1 MTAVGV
7 GLWAAI
13 TIAVAGPATSAE
25 YLPLYVAQSEGYFAQ
40 EKLEVTLTTERSES
54 DAALALARGR
64 ADIAATS
71 LDAAYRVGHIKGAVP
86 PLLFGLTAAPPVAIL
101 VSPSHQETV
110 RSPRDLRGQPVGLPG
125 VGTPE
130 QAMLATI
137 LVRAGVK
144 VHHVPL
150 RSFSNRALA
159 GALEQGEVAAAVM
172 ADPWVTR
179 LVDESVAVRGAA
191 EGEPRAEMAVR
202 GAAEGEPRAE
212 MAVRGAAEGEP
223 RAEKTAVSIL
233 VDLRTR
239 SDAAR
244 WLGAET
250 VHAALFVRAD
260 SVVGEQDL
268 VALAR
273 ALLRAVAR
281 ISEAPAETLAAGLPA
296 SVIGQPG
303 DFALRV
309 AGARQSYLPRGRVT
323 EDMLKASVVQARE
336 RTEMPA
342 AVNLP
347 WWRWSPLLLT
357 RPLERA
363 TVASPPP
370 AR

>member
-1 MTAVGV
+1 MTATGL

-13 TIAVAGPATSAE
+13 TIAVAGPATSPE
-25 YLPLYVAQSEGYFAQ
+25 YLPLFVAQSEGYFAQ
-40 EKLEVTLTTERSES
+40 EKIEVTLTIERSES
-54 DAALALARGR
+54 DAAQAMARGR

-71 LDAAYRVGHIKGAVP
+71 LDAAYRVGHVKGALP
-86 PLLFGLTAAPPVAIL
+86 HLLFGLTAAPPVAIL
-101 VSPSHQETV
+101 VSPSHKETV
-110 RSPRDLRGQPVGLPG
+110 RSPRDLSGQPVGLPG

-137 LVRAGVK
+137 LTRAGVK
-144 VHHVPL
+144 IHHVPL

-159 GALEQGEVAAAVM
+159 GALEQGKVAAAVM
-172 ADPWVTR
+172 GDPWVTR
-179 LVDESVAVRGAA
+179 LVEESAG
-191 EGEPRAEMAVR
+191 
-202 GAAEGEPRAE
+202 
-212 MAVRGAAEGEP
+212 
-223 RAEKTAVSIL
+223 TIL

-250 VHAALFVRAD
+250 VHAALFLRAD
-260 SVVGEQDL
+260 AAVGEQDL
-268 VALAR
+268 VALAK

-281 ISEAPAETLAAGLPA
+281 VSDAPAETLAAGLPA

-323 EDMLKASVVQARE
+323 EDMLKASLRQARE
-336 RTEMPA
+336 RAEMPA
-342 AVNLP
+342 AVKLP
-347 WWRWSPLLLT
+347 WFRWSPLLLT
-357 RPLERA
+357 GPLERA
-363 TVASPPP
+363 TVAGEPP

>member
-1 MTAVGV
+1 MTAAGV
-7 GLWAAI
+7 GLLAAI
-13 TIAVAGPATSAE
+13 TIAVAGPATSPE

-40 EKLEVTLTTERSES
+40 EKVEVTLTTERSES
-54 DAALALARGR
+54 GAAQAMARGR

-71 LDAAYRVGHIKGAVP
+71 LDAAYRVGHVKGALP
-86 PLLFGLTAAPPVAIL
+86 SLLFGLTAAPPVAIL
-101 VSPSHQETV
+101 VSPGHKETI
-110 RSPRDLRGQPVGLPG
+110 RSPRDLRGQAVGLPG

-137 LVRAGVK
+137 LTRAGVK
-144 VHHVPL
+144 IHHVPL

-172 ADPWVTR
+172 ADPWVTH
-179 LVDESVAVRGAA
+179 LA
-191 EGEPRAEMAVR
+191 E
-202 GAAEGEPRAE
+202 
-212 MAVRGAAEGEP
+212 
-223 RAEKTAVSIL
+223 EKIATIL
-233 VDLRTR
+233 VELRTR

-250 VHAALFVRAD
+250 VYAALFLRAD
-260 SVVGEQDL
+260 AAVSEQDL

-281 ISEAPAETLAAGLPA
+281 VSEAPAETLTAGLPA

-323 EDMLKASVVQARE
+323 QDMLKASLRQARE

-342 AVNLP
+342 AVTLP
-347 WWRWSPLLLT
+347 WFRWSPLLLT
-357 RPLERA
+357 GPLERA
-363 TVASPPP
+363 TVAGEPPP
-370 AR
+370 R

>member
-40 EKLEVTLTTERSES
+40 EKLEVTLRTERSES
-54 DAALALARGR
+54 DAAQAMARGR

-71 LDAAYRVGHIKGAVP
+71 LDAAYRVGHVKGALP
-86 PLLFGLTAAPPVAIL
+86 SLLFGLTAAPPVAIL
-101 VSPSHQETV
+101 VSPAHKETI

-125 VGTPE
+125 IGTPE

-137 LVRAGVK
+137 LSRAGIRI
-144 VHHVPL
+144 HHVPI

-159 GALEQGEVAAAVM
+159 GALERGEVAAAVM
-172 ADPWVTR
+172 TDPWVTR
-179 LVDESVAVRGAA
+179 LA
-191 EGEPRAEMAVR
+191 E
-202 GAAEGEPRAE
+202 
-212 MAVRGAAEGEP
+212 
-223 RAEKTAVSIL
+223 EKIATIL

-244 WLGAET
+244 WFGAET
-250 VHAALFVRAD
+250 VHAALFLRAD
-260 SVVGEQDL
+260 AAASEQDL
-268 VALAR
+268 VALTK

-281 ISEAPAETLAAGLPA
+281 VSDAPAETLAAGLPA

-323 EDMLKASVVQARE
+323 EDILKASLAQARE
-336 RTEMPA
+336 RGEMPA
-342 AVNLP
+342 AVKLP
-347 WWRWSPLLLT
+347 WFRWSPLLLT
-357 RPLERA
+357 GPLERA
-363 TVASPPP
+363 TAAEQAP

>member
-1 MTAVGV
+1 MTAAGL

-13 TIAVAGPATSAE
+13 TIAVAGPATSPE
-25 YLPLYVAQSEGYFAQ
+25 YLPLFVAQSEGYFAQ
-40 EKLEVTLTTERSES
+40 EKVEVTLTIERSES
-54 DAALALARGR
+54 DAAQAMAQGR

-71 LDAAYRVGHIKGAVP
+71 LDAAYRLGHVKGALP

-101 VSPSHQETV
+101 VSPSHKETV
-110 RSPRDLRGQPVGLPG
+110 RSPRDLRGQPVGVPG

-130 QAMLATI
+130 QAMLTTI
-137 LVRAGVK
+137 LARAGVK
-144 VHHVPL
+144 IHHVPL

-179 LVDESVAVRGAA
+179 LVDDG
-191 EGEPRAEMAVR
+191 
-202 GAAEGEPRAE
+202 
-212 MAVRGAAEGEP
+212 
-223 RAEKTAVSIL
+223 TATML

-239 SDAAR
+239 ADAAR

-260 SVVGEQDL
+260 SAVGEQDL
-268 VALAR
+268 TALAK

-281 ISEAPAETLAAGLPA
+281 VSDAPAETLAAGLPA

-309 AGARQSYLPRGRVT
+309 AGARQSYLPRGLVT
-323 EDMLKASVVQARE
+323 EDMLKASLAQARE

-342 AVNLP
+342 AVKLP
-347 WWRWSPLLLT
+347 WFRWSPLLLT
-357 RPLERA
+357 GPLERA
-363 TVASPPP
+363 TAASPPP
-370 AR
+370 PR

>member
-1 MTAVGV
+1 MTAAGL

-13 TIAVAGPATSAE
+13 TIAVAGPATSPE
-25 YLPLYVAQSEGYFAQ
+25 YLALYVAQSEGYFAQ

-54 DAALALARGR
+54 DAAQAMARGR

-71 LDAAYRVGHIKGAVP
+71 LDAAYRVGHVKGALP
-86 PLLFGLTAAPPVAIL
+86 SLLFGLTAAPPVAIL
-101 VSPSHQETV
+101 VSASHKETI

-137 LVRAGVK
+137 LERAGVK
-144 VHHVPL
+144 IHHVPL

-179 LVDESVAVRGAA
+179 LVEEVAVRGAA
-191 EGEPRAEMAVR
+191 EGEP
-202 GAAEGEPRAE
+202 G
-212 MAVRGAAEGEP
+212 
-223 RAEKTAVSIL
+223 AEKIATIL

-250 VHAALFVRAD
+250 VHAALFLRAD
-260 SVVGEQDL
+260 AAVSEQDL
-268 VALAR
+268 VALAK

-281 ISEAPAETLAAGLPA
+281 VSDAPAETLAAGLPA

-323 EDMLKASVVQARE
+323 QDMLKASVTQARE

-342 AVNLP
+342 AVKLP
-347 WWRWSPLLLT
+347 WFRWSPLLLT
-357 RPLERA
+357 GPLERA

>member
-1 MTAVGV
+1 MTAAGL

-13 TIAVAGPATSAE
+13 TIAVAGPATSPE
-25 YLPLYVAQSEGYFAQ
+25 YLPLFVAQSEGYFAQ
-40 EKLEVTLTTERSES
+40 EKLEVTLTIERSES
-54 DAALALARGR
+54 DAAQAMARGR

-71 LDAAYRVGHIKGAVP
+71 LDAAYRLGHVKGVPP

-101 VSPSHQETV
+101 VSPGHKETI

-137 LVRAGVK
+137 LARAGVRI
-144 VHHVPL
+144 HHVPL

-179 LVDESVAVRGAA
+179 LVEEVV
-191 EGEPRAEMAVR
+191 
-202 GAAEGEPRAE
+202 
-212 MAVRGAAEGEP
+212 VRGAAEGEP
-223 RAEKTAVSIL
+223 RAEKIATIL

-250 VHAALFVRAD
+250 VHAALFLRAD
-260 SVVGEQDL
+260 AAVGEQDL
-268 VALAR
+268 VALAK

-281 ISEAPAETLAAGLPA
+281 VSDAPAETLAAGLPA

-309 AGARQSYLPRGRVT
+309 AGARQIYLPRGRVT
-323 EDMLKASVVQARE
+323 EDMLKASLRQARE
-336 RTEMPA
+336 RVEMPA
-342 AVNLP
+342 AVKLP
-347 WWRWSPLLLT
+347 WFRWSPLLLT
-357 RPLERA
+357 GPLERA
-363 TVASPPP
+363 TVAGEPPP
-370 AR
+370 R

>member
-1 MTAVGV
+1 MTAAGL

-13 TIAVAGPATSAE
+13 TIAVAGPATSPE

-54 DAALALARGR
+54 DAAQAMARGR

-71 LDAAYRVGHIKGAVP
+71 LDAAYRVGHVKGALP
-86 PLLFGLTAAPPVAIL
+86 SLLFGLTAAPPVAIL
-101 VSPSHQETV
+101 VSPGHKETV

-137 LVRAGVK
+137 LARAGVK
-144 VHHVPL
+144 IHHVPL

-159 GALEQGEVAAAVM
+159 GAIEQGEVAAAVM

-179 LVDESVAVRGAA
+179 LVDESAT
-191 EGEPRAEMAVR
+191 P
-202 GAAEGEPRAE
+202 
-212 MAVRGAAEGEP
+212 
-223 RAEKTAVSIL
+223 IL

-250 VHAALFVRAD
+250 VHAALFLRAD
-260 SVVGEQDL
+260 AAVGEQDL
-268 VALAR
+268 VALAK

-281 ISEAPAETLAAGLPA
+281 VSDATAETLAAGLPA

-323 EDMLKASVVQARE
+323 EDMLKASLRQARE

-342 AVNLP
+342 AVKLP
-347 WWRWSPLLLT
+347 WFRWSPLLLT
-357 RPLERA
+357 GPLDRA
-363 TVASPPP
+363 TVVGEAPP
-370 AR
+370 R

>member
-1 MTAVGV
+1 MTAAGL

-13 TIAVAGPATSAE
+13 TIAVAGPATSPE
-25 YLPLYVAQSEGYFAQ
+25 YLPLFVAQSEGYFAQ

-54 DAALALARGR
+54 DAAQAMARGR

-71 LDAAYRVGHIKGAVP
+71 IDAAYRLGHVKGALP
-86 PLLFGLTAAPPVAIL
+86 RLLFGLTAAPPVAIL
-101 VSPSHQETV
+101 VSPSHKETI

-137 LVRAGVK
+137 LTRAGVK
-144 VHHVPL
+144 IHHVPL

-179 LVDESVAVRGAA
+179 LVEESVAVRGAA
-191 EGEPRAEMAVR
+191 EGEPRAE
-202 GAAEGEPRAE
+202 
-212 MAVRGAAEGEP
+212 
-223 RAEKTAVSIL
+223 KVSIL

-250 VHAALFVRAD
+250 VHAALFLRAD
-260 SVVGEQDL
+260 AAVGEQDL
-268 VALAR
+268 VALAK

-281 ISEAPAETLAAGLPA
+281 VSDAPAETLAAGLPA

-309 AGARQSYLPRGRVT
+309 AGARQSYLPHGRVT
-323 EDMLKASVVQARE
+323 EDMLKAGLRQARE
-336 RTEMPA
+336 RAEMPA
-342 AVNLP
+342 AVKLP
-347 WWRWSPLLLT
+347 WFRWSPLLLT
-357 RPLERA
+357 GPLERA

-370 AR
+370 PR

>member
-1 MTAVGV
+1 MTAAGL

-13 TIAVAGPATSAE
+13 TIAVAGPATSPE

-40 EKLEVTLTTERSES
+40 EKLEVTLTIERSES
-54 DAALALARGR
+54 DAAQAMARGR

-71 LDAAYRVGHIKGAVP
+71 LDAAYRVGHVKGALP
-86 PLLFGLTAAPPVAIL
+86 LLLFGLTAAPPVAIL
-101 VSPSHQETV
+101 VSPGHKETV

-137 LVRAGVK
+137 LARAGVK
-144 VHHVPL
+144 IHHVPL

-179 LVDESVAVRGAA
+179 LV
-191 EGEPRAEMAVR
+191 
-202 GAAEGEPRAE
+202 
-212 MAVRGAAEGEP
+212 
-223 RAEKTAVSIL
+223 AEKIATIL

-244 WLGAET
+244 WLSAET
-250 VHAALFVRAD
+250 VHAALFLRAD
-260 SVVGEQDL
+260 AAVEEHDL
-268 VALAR
+268 VALAK

-281 ISEAPAETLAAGLPA
+281 VSDTPAETLAAGLPA
-296 SVIGQPG
+296 SVIGRPG

-309 AGARQSYLPRGRVT
+309 AGARQGYLPRGRVT
-323 EDMLKASVVQARE
+323 EDMLKASLRQARE
-336 RTEMPA
+336 RAELPA
-342 AVNLP
+342 AVKLP
-347 WWRWSPLLLT
+347 WFRWSPLLLT
-357 RPLERA
+357 GPLERA
-363 TVASPPP
+363 TVAGEPPP
-370 AR
+370 R

>member
-101 VSPSHQETV
+101 VSPSHKETV

-179 LVDESVAVRGAA
+179 LVDEV
-191 EGEPRAEMAVR
+191 
-202 GAAEGEPRAE
+202 
-212 MAVRGAAEGEP
+212 AVRGAAEGEP

-281 ISEAPAETLAAGLPA
+281 ISDAPAETLAAGLPA

>member
-1 MTAVGV
+1 MTAAGL

-13 TIAVAGPATSAE
+13 TIAVAGPATSPE
-25 YLPLYVAQSEGYFAQ
+25 YLPLFVAQSEGYFAQ
-40 EKLEVTLTTERSES
+40 EKLDVTLTIERSES
-54 DAALALARGR
+54 DAAQAMARGR

-71 LDAAYRVGHIKGAVP
+71 LDAAYRLGHVKGAPP

-101 VSPSHQETV
+101 VSPGHKETV

-137 LVRAGVK
+137 LARAGVK

-179 LVDESVAVRGAA
+179 LVE
-191 EGEPRAEMAVR
+191 E
-202 GAAEGEPRAE
+202 
-212 MAVRGAAEGEP
+212 
-223 RAEKTAVSIL
+223 TAVSIL

-250 VHAALFVRAD
+250 VHAALFLRAD
-260 SVVGEQDL
+260 AAVGEQDL
-268 VALAR
+268 VALAK

-281 ISEAPAETLAAGLPA
+281 VSDAPAETLAAGLPA

-303 DFALRV
+303 EFALRV
-309 AGARQSYLPRGRVT
+309 AGARQIYLPRGRVT
-323 EDMLKASVVQARE
+323 EDMLKASLRQARE
-336 RTEMPA
+336 RVEMPA
-342 AVNLP
+342 AVKLP
-347 WWRWSPLLLT
+347 WFRWSPLLLT
-357 RPLERA
+357 GPLERA
-363 TVASPPP
+363 TVAGEPPP
-370 AR
+370 R

>member
-1 MTAVGV
+1 MTAAGL

-25 YLPLYVAQSEGYFAQ
+25 YLPLFVAQSEGYFVQ
-40 EKLEVTLTTERSES
+40 EKLEVTLTIEPSES
-54 DAALALARGR
+54 AAAQAIARGR

-71 LDAAYRVGHIKGAVP
+71 LDAAYRLGHIMGALP

-101 VSPSHQETV
+101 VSPSHKDTI
-110 RSPRDLRGQPVGLPG
+110 RSPRDLRGQLVGLPG

-137 LVRAGVK
+137 LSRADVRI
-144 VHHVPL
+144 HHVPL

-179 LVDESVAVRGAA
+179 LVEEV
-191 EGEPRAEMAVR
+191 
-202 GAAEGEPRAE
+202 
-212 MAVRGAAEGEP
+212 AVRGAAEGEP
-223 RAEKTAVSIL
+223 RAEKTGVSIL

-260 SVVGEQDL
+260 SAVGEQDL
-268 VALAR
+268 TALAK

-281 ISEAPAETLAAGLPA
+281 VSDTPAETLAAGLPA
-296 SVIGQPG
+296 AVIGQPG

-309 AGARQSYLPRGRVT
+309 AGARQSYLSGGRVT
-323 EDMLKASVVQARE
+323 QDMLKASLTQARE
-336 RTEMPA
+336 RAEMPA
-342 AVNLP
+342 AVKLP
-347 WWRWSPLLLT
+347 WFRWSPLLLT
-357 RPLERA
+357 GPLERA
-363 TVASPPP
+363 TAATPPP
-370 AR
+370 SR

>member
-1 MTAVGV
+1 MTAAGL

-13 TIAVAGPATSAE
+13 TIAVAGPATSPE
-25 YLPLYVAQSEGYFAQ
+25 YLPLFVAQSEGYFAQ
-40 EKLEVTLTTERSES
+40 EKLEVTLTIERSES
-54 DAALALARGR
+54 DAAQAMARGR

-71 LDAAYRVGHIKGAVP
+71 LDAAYRLGHVKGAPP

-101 VSPSHQETV
+101 VSPGHKETV

-137 LVRAGVK
+137 LARAGVRIY
-144 VHHVPL
+144 HVPL

-179 LVDESVAVRGAA
+179 LVEDVEVRGAA
-191 EGEPRAEMAVR
+191 GGEPRAEKS
-202 GAAEGEPRAE
+202 
-212 MAVRGAAEGEP
+212 AVRGAAEGEP
-223 RAEKTAVSIL
+223 RAEKNAVSIL

-250 VHAALFVRAD
+250 VHAALFLRAD
-260 SVVGEQDL
+260 AAVGEQDL
-268 VALAR
+268 VALAK

-281 ISEAPAETLAAGLPA
+281 VSDAPAETLAAGLPA

-309 AGARQSYLPRGRVT
+309 AGARQIYLPRGRVT
-323 EDMLKASVVQARE
+323 EDMLKASLRQARE
-336 RTEMPA
+336 RVEMPA
-342 AVNLP
+342 AVKLP
-347 WWRWSPLLLT
+347 WFRWSPLLRT
-357 RPLERA
+357 GPLERA
-363 TVASPPP
+363 TVAGEPPP
-370 AR
+370 R

>member
-1 MTAVGV
+1 MTAAGL

-13 TIAVAGPATSAE
+13 TIAVAGPVTSPE

-54 DAALALARGR
+54 DAAQAMARGR

-71 LDAAYRVGHIKGAVP
+71 LDAAYRVGHVKGALP
-86 PLLFGLTAAPPVAIL
+86 SLLFGLTAAPPVAIL
-101 VSPSHQETV
+101 VSPSHKETV

-137 LVRAGVK
+137 LDRAGVK
-144 VHHVPL
+144 IHHVPL

-179 LVDESVAVRGAA
+179 LVEEVAVRGAA
-191 EGEPRAEMAVR
+191 EGEPRAEKIA
-202 GAAEGEPRAE
+202 
-212 MAVRGAAEGEP
+212 
-223 RAEKTAVSIL
+223 TIL

-250 VHAALFVRAD
+250 VHAALFLRAD
-260 SVVGEQDL
+260 AAVSEQDL
-268 VALAR
+268 VALAK

-281 ISEAPAETLAAGLPA
+281 VSDAPAETLAAGLPA

-323 EDMLKASVVQARE
+323 QDMLKASLRQARE

-342 AVNLP
+342 AVTLP
-347 WWRWSPLLLT
+347 WFRWSPLLRT
-357 RPLERA
+357 GPLERA

-370 AR
+370 PR

>member
-1 MTAVGV
+1 MTATGL

-13 TIAVAGPATSAE
+13 TIAVAGPATSPE
-25 YLPLYVAQSEGYFAQ
+25 YLPLFVAQSEGYFAQ
-40 EKLEVTLTTERSES
+40 EKIEVTLTIERSES
-54 DAALALARGR
+54 DAAQAMARGR

-71 LDAAYRVGHIKGAVP
+71 LDAAYRVGHVKGALP
-86 PLLFGLTAAPPVAIL
+86 RLLFGLTAAPPVAIL
-101 VSPSHQETV
+101 VSPGHKETV
-110 RSPRDLRGQPVGLPG
+110 RSPRDLRSQPVGLPG

-130 QAMLATI
+130 QAMLSTI
-137 LVRAGVK
+137 LTRAGVK
-144 VHHVPL
+144 IHHVPL

-172 ADPWVTR
+172 GDPWVTR
-179 LVDESVAVRGAA
+179 LVEEVAVRGAA
-191 EGEPRAEMAVR
+191 EGEPRAEKIA
-202 GAAEGEPRAE
+202 
-212 MAVRGAAEGEP
+212 
-223 RAEKTAVSIL
+223 TIL

-250 VHAALFVRAD
+250 VHAALFLRAD
-260 SVVGEQDL
+260 AAVGEQDL
-268 VALAR
+268 VSLAK

-281 ISEAPAETLAAGLPA
+281 VSDAPAEALAAGLPA

-323 EDMLKASVVQARE
+323 EDILKASLRQARE
-336 RTEMPA
+336 RAEMPA

-347 WWRWSPLLLT
+347 WFRWSPLLLT
-357 RPLERA
+357 GPLERA
-363 TVASPPP
+363 TLAGEPPP
-370 AR
+370 R

>member
-1 MTAVGV
+1 MTAAGL

-13 TIAVAGPATSAE
+13 TIAVAGPATSPE
-25 YLPLYVAQSEGYFAQ
+25 YLALYVAQSEGYFAQ

-54 DAALALARGR
+54 DAAQAMARGR

-71 LDAAYRVGHIKGAVP
+71 LDAAYRVGHVKGALP
-86 PLLFGLTAAPPVAIL
+86 SLLFGLTAAPPVAIL
-101 VSPSHQETV
+101 VSPSHKETV

-137 LVRAGVK
+137 LARAGVK
-144 VHHVPL
+144 IHHVPL
-150 RSFSNRALA
+150 RSFSSRALA

-179 LVDESVAVRGAA
+179 LVEEVAVRGAA
-191 EGEPRAEMAVR
+191 EGEPRAEKIA
-202 GAAEGEPRAE
+202 
-212 MAVRGAAEGEP
+212 
-223 RAEKTAVSIL
+223 TIL

-250 VHAALFVRAD
+250 VHAALFLRAD
-260 SVVGEQDL
+260 AAVSEQDL
-268 VALAR
+268 VALAK

-281 ISEAPAETLAAGLPA
+281 VSDAPAETLAAGLPA

-323 EDMLKASVVQARE
+323 QDMLKASVTQARE

-342 AVNLP
+342 AVKLP
-347 WWRWSPLLLT
+347 WFHWSPLLLT
-357 RPLERA
+357 GPLERA

>member
-1 MTAVGV
+1 MTAAGL

-13 TIAVAGPATSAE
+13 TIAVAGPATSPE

-54 DAALALARGR
+54 DAAQAMARGR

-71 LDAAYRVGHIKGAVP
+71 LDAAYRVGHVKGALP
-86 PLLFGLTAAPPVAIL
+86 SLLFGLTAAAPVAIL
-101 VSPSHQETV
+101 VSPGHKETV

-137 LVRAGVK
+137 LARAGVK
-144 VHHVPL
+144 VHHVPI
-150 RSFSNRALA
+150 RSFSSRALA

-179 LVDESVAVRGAA
+179 LVEDNLVTV
-191 EGEPRAEMAVR
+191 
-202 GAAEGEPRAE
+202 
-212 MAVRGAAEGEP
+212 
-223 RAEKTAVSIL
+223 L

-250 VHAALFVRAD
+250 VHAALFLRAD
-260 SVVGEQDL
+260 AAVSEQDL
-268 VALAR
+268 VALAK

-281 ISEAPAETLAAGLPA
+281 VGDAPAETLAAGLPA

-363 TVASPPP
+363 TIASPPP

>member
-25 YLPLYVAQSEGYFAQ
+25 YLPVYVAQSEGYFAQ
-40 EKLEVTLTTERSES
+40 EKLDVTLTTERSES

-64 ADIAATS
+64 VDIAATS
-71 LDAAYRVGHIKGAVP
+71 LDAAYRVGHINGALP
-86 PLLFGLTAAPPVAIL
+86 PLLFGLTAAAPVAIL

-172 ADPWVTR
+172 ADPWITR
-179 LVDESVAVRGAA
+179 LVDEVVVRGAA
-191 EGEPRAEMAVR
+191 G
-202 GAAEGEPRAE
+202 
-212 MAVRGAAEGEP
+212 GEP
-223 RAEKTAVSIL
+223 RAEKSAVRGAAGGEPRAEKPAVSIL

-268 VALAR
+268 VALVR

-281 ISEAPAETLAAGLPA
+281 ISDVPAETLAAGLPA

-342 AVNLP
+342 AVKLP
-347 WWRWSPLLLT
+347 WWRWSSLLLT

-363 TVASPPP
+363 AAASPPP
-370 AR
+370 VR

>member
-1 MTAVGV
+1 MTAAGL

-13 TIAVAGPATSAE
+13 TIAVAGPATSPE
-25 YLPLYVAQSEGYFAQ
+25 YLPLFVAQSEGYFAQ
-40 EKLEVTLTTERSES
+40 EKLEVTLTIERSES
-54 DAALALARGR
+54 DAAQAMARGR

-71 LDAAYRVGHIKGAVP
+71 LDAAYRVGHVKGALP

-101 VSPSHQETV
+101 VSPGHKETV

-137 LVRAGVK
+137 LARAGVK
-144 VHHVPL
+144 IHHVPL

-179 LVDESVAVRGAA
+179 LVDES
-191 EGEPRAEMAVR
+191 
-202 GAAEGEPRAE
+202 
-212 MAVRGAAEGEP
+212 
-223 RAEKTAVSIL
+223 AVSIL

-250 VHAALFVRAD
+250 VHAALFLRAD
-260 SVVGEQDL
+260 AAVGEQDQ
-268 VALAR
+268 VALAK

-281 ISEAPAETLAAGLPA
+281 VSGAPAETLAAGLPA

-309 AGARQSYLPRGRVT
+309 AGARQIYLPRGRVT
-323 EDMLKASVVQARE
+323 EDMLKASVRQARE
-336 RTEMPA
+336 RVEMPA
-342 AVNLP
+342 AVKLP
-347 WWRWSPLLLT
+347 WFRWSPLLLT
-357 RPLERA
+357 GPLERA
-363 TVASPPP
+363 TVAGEPPP
-370 AR
+370 R

>member
-1 MTAVGV
+1 MTAAGL

-13 TIAVAGPATSAE
+13 TIAVAGPATSPE
-25 YLPLYVAQSEGYFAQ
+25 YLPLFVAQSEGYFAQ
-40 EKLEVTLTTERSES
+40 EKLEVTLTIERSES
-54 DAALALARGR
+54 DAAQAMARGR

-71 LDAAYRVGHIKGAVP
+71 LDAAYRVGHVKGALP

-101 VSPSHQETV
+101 VSPGHKETV

-137 LVRAGVK
+137 LARAGVK

-179 LVDESVAVRGAA
+179 LVEDNLVTV
-191 EGEPRAEMAVR
+191 
-202 GAAEGEPRAE
+202 
-212 MAVRGAAEGEP
+212 
-223 RAEKTAVSIL
+223 L

-250 VHAALFVRAD
+250 VHAALFLRAD
-260 SVVGEQDL
+260 AAVGEQDL

-281 ISEAPAETLAAGLPA
+281 VSGAPAETLAAGLPA

-323 EDMLKASVVQARE
+323 EDMLKASLRQARE

-342 AVNLP
+342 AVKLP
-347 WWRWSPLLLT
+347 WFRWSPLLLT
-357 RPLERA
+357 GPLERA
-363 TVASPPP
+363 TVAGEPPP
-370 AR
+370 R

>member
-1 MTAVGV
+1 MTAAGF

-13 TIAVAGPATSAE
+13 TIAVAGPATSPE
-25 YLPLYVAQSEGYFAQ
+25 YLPLFVAQSEGYFAQ
-40 EKLEVTLTTERSES
+40 EKVEVTLTIERSES
-54 DAALALARGR
+54 DAAQAMARGR

-71 LDAAYRVGHIKGAVP
+71 LDAAYRLGHVKGALP

-101 VSPSHQETV
+101 VSPSHKETV
-110 RSPRDLRGQPVGLPG
+110 RSPRDLRGQPVGVPG
-125 VGTPE
+125 VGTSE
-130 QAMLATI
+130 QAMLTTI
-137 LVRAGVK
+137 LARADVK
-144 VHHVPL
+144 IHHVPL

-159 GALEQGEVAAAVM
+159 GALDQGEVAAAVM

-179 LVDESVAVRGAA
+179 LVNDA
-191 EGEPRAEMAVR
+191 
-202 GAAEGEPRAE
+202 
-212 MAVRGAAEGEP
+212 
-223 RAEKTAVSIL
+223 TATIL

-239 SDAAR
+239 ADAAR

-260 SVVGEQDL
+260 SAVGEEDL
-268 VALAR
+268 TALAK

-309 AGARQSYLPRGRVT
+309 AGARQSYLPRGLVT
-323 EDMLKASVVQARE
+323 DDMLKASVAQARD

-342 AVNLP
+342 AVKLP
-347 WWRWSPLLLT
+347 WFRWSPLLLT
-357 RPLERA
+357 GPLERA
-363 TVASPPP
+363 TAASPPP
-370 AR
+370 R

>member
-1 MTAVGV
+1 MTAAGV

-40 EKLEVTLTTERSES
+40 EKVEVTLTTERSES
-54 DAALALARGR
+54 DAAQAMARGR

-71 LDAAYRVGHIKGAVP
+71 LDAAYRVGHVKGTLP

-101 VSPSHQETV
+101 VSPSHKETV
-110 RSPRDLRGQPVGLPG
+110 RSPRDLRGQHVGLPG

-137 LVRAGVK
+137 LLRAGVK
-144 VHHVPL
+144 IHHVPL

-159 GALEQGEVAAAVM
+159 GALEQGQVAAAVM

-179 LVDESVAVRGAA
+179 LVDENPG
-191 EGEPRAEMAVR
+191 
-202 GAAEGEPRAE
+202 
-212 MAVRGAAEGEP
+212 
-223 RAEKTAVSIL
+223 SIL

-273 ALLRAVAR
+273 ALLRAMAR
-281 ISEAPAETLAAGLPA
+281 VSDTPAETLAAGLPA

-323 EDMLKASVVQARE
+323 EVMLKASVVQARE

-342 AVNLP
+342 AVKLP
-347 WWRWSPLLLT
+347 WWRWSSLLLT
-357 RPLERA
+357 GPHERA
-363 TVASPPP
+363 TVAEQVP

>member
-1 MTAVGV
+1 MTAAGL

-13 TIAVAGPATSAE
+13 TIAVAGPATSPE
-25 YLPLYVAQSEGYFAQ
+25 YLALYVAQSEGYFAQ

-54 DAALALARGR
+54 DAAQAMARGR

-71 LDAAYRVGHIKGAVP
+71 LDAAYRVGHVKGALP
-86 PLLFGLTAAPPVAIL
+86 SLLFGLTAAPPVAIL
-101 VSPSHQETV
+101 VSPSHKETV

-137 LVRAGVK
+137 LARAGVK
-144 VHHVPL
+144 IHHVPL
-150 RSFSNRALA
+150 RSFSSRALA

-179 LVDESVAVRGAA
+179 LVEEVAVRGAA
-191 EGEPRAEMAVR
+191 EGEPRAEV
-202 GAAEGEPRAE
+202 
-212 MAVRGAAEGEP
+212 AVRGAAEGEP
-223 RAEKTAVSIL
+223 RAEKIATIL

-239 SDAAR
+239 SEAAR

-250 VHAALFVRAD
+250 VHAALFLRAD
-260 SVVGEQDL
+260 AAVSEQDL
-268 VALAR
+268 VALAK

-281 ISEAPAETLAAGLPA
+281 VSDAPAETLAAGLPA

-323 EDMLKASVVQARE
+323 QDMLKASVTQARE

-342 AVNLP
+342 AVKLP
-347 WWRWSPLLLT
+347 WFHWSPLLLT
-357 RPLERA
+357 GPLERA